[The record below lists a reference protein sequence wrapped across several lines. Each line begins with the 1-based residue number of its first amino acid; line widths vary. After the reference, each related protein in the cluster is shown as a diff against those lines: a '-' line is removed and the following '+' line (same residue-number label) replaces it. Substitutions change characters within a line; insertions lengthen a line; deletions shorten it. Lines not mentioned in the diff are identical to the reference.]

1 MMAVRNGLMEV
12 SMAETSEIHLG
23 AALSGRNVAL
33 GAAVVS
39 GGVGFSFGPAMLSG
53 LAYLWTELLLP
64 TFSLIYLYGVAL
76 CT

>member
-1 MMAVRNGLMEV
+1 MAARNGLMKF

-23 AALSGRNVAL
+23 TALSGRNVAL

-39 GGVGFSFGPAMLSG
+39 GAVGFNFGPTMLNG
-53 LAYLWTELLLP
+53 LTYFWTELLLP